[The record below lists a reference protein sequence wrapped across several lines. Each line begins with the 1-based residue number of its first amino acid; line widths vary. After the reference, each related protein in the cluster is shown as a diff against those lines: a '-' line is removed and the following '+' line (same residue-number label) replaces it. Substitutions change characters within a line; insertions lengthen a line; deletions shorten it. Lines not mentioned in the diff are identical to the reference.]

1 MNLPAALNLVEPLDR
16 QTLGERAYAKLAD
29 LLISGRLAPG
39 EKLSLRAA
47 ADVLGVSIMPVREA
61 VSRLVADKALEVTPN
76 RAVRVPLMSAAQFR
90 DLTKVRIAIEGHAAA
105 QAAHASRQG
114 RPCVDRARGSR
125 PCGRKAKLPAP
136 DLPRAVELN
145 KTFHFAVYEAAH
157 SPILVEIIRALWLK
171 AGPVINLDLRANPER
186 LAKGDAI
193 KCHADVRKAIVAGD
207 GGAARDGSRRR
218 HQRRGRF
225 HSVSRRSRRLTIFS
239 KRHLGA
245 IMDLDIKGL
254 RVLVTAGAGGI
265 GLAIARRFAAEGAK
279 VHTCDVD
286 EMALSALA
294 NSDPTI
300 TVDTLRRLRSRGGRE
315 TCSRTRWQNS
325 AASTCWST
333 MPGSPGRRRRSR
345 R

>member
-1 MNLPAALNLVEPLDR
+1 LQKAGVLSSPVATFRDVHGDLALNLPAALNLVEPLDR

-76 RAVRVPLMSAAQFR
+76 RAVRVPLLSAAQFR

-105 QAAHASRQG
+105 QAAQAALARDKRDLASIA
-114 RPCVDRARGSR
+114 RAEAAMRAESEQ
-125 PCGRKAKLPAP
+125 AAP

-193 KCHADVRKAIVAGD
+193 RFHADVRNAIAAGNVAAAQ
-207 GGAARDGSRRR
+207 GGIARDITS
-218 HQRRGRF
+218 
-225 HSVSRRSRRLTIFS
+225 
-239 KRHLGA
+239 
-245 IMDLDIKGL
+245 
-254 RVLVTAGAGGI
+254 
-265 GLAIARRFAAEGAK
+265 AA
-279 VHTCDVD
+279 DFI
-286 EMALSALA
+286 L
-294 NSDPTI
+294 
-300 TVDTLRRLRSRGGRE
+300 SRGGL
-315 TCSRTRWQNS
+315 
-325 AASTCWST
+325 A
-333 MPGSPGRRRRSR
+333 G
-345 R
+345 